1 MSEEFVLSE
10 KRKGLIELL
19 KGKGLMA
26 PWDEDILLNAI
37 YEQDR
42 EFIKLLKEIDFKGAF
57 KWEDEDN
64 AVGFIKDKIDKLA
77 GDKLTK

>member
-1 MSEEFVLSE
+1 MSKEFVLSE

-42 EFIKLLKEIDFKGAF
+42 EFIRLLKEGIARPFTNRKEMKIDCRAF
-57 KWEDEDN
+57 RL
-64 AVGFIKDKIDKLA
+64 IDKLA